1 MTLYIPTTTLNAS
14 NILSSGSMS
23 PLNYYVSRGF
33 GIQSFEPIEET
44 SAYKDVL
51 LLFRSFPRYEIIE
64 ENASYP
70 MVMEVDIDESRV
82 NKTGIDGVYYCDSTI
97 YLTPSSVKF
106 HFFAETAKQNAI
118 SRINQSDEA
127 KFFALY
133 KDRFVVN
140 NANDKV
146 LNLAELSLNGL
157 SIGANSHEEN
167 SLADY
172 TRDRLKGALIA
183 YFIGCNGFGLLDN
196 RFTTIDRLISELMG
210 LFSRDGLQLLCD
222 DALKLRNKARQSYLK
237 PVMPLSDLCHLS
249 PDMQLSVKY
258 KADNIVRVQFYEK
271 IWNLVISEKEV
282 SQRELCERGGVLL
295 ASIYGQSW
303 SDSRDRQYLT
313 KLLNNVKNYDEFN
326 IDLTDSPILKSFAAF
341 VQRGCLGD
349 WEKLQ
354 EYLDE
359 KRLSI
364 PDRRFIYGLY
374 GGFTGFSTLSKTL
387 TDTTDI
393 PLGELARLLC
403 DVDDIFNVKG
413 SRTTVPERSLKE
425 HSYDEFIQSRQVEN
439 EAQVGDVSSDTI
451 SSWLTSAPTF
461 QELSS
466 EARKYYIVQI
476 ERLSTDIFRLRKEDL
491 SKIQYPKTK
500 TKWGKVISELFS
512 KKKVQV
518 SLFPSTAE
526 EFVSTCYNG
535 YGFDE
540 DVIKRL
546 VSNWEYVCKIEKDKD
561 ERIKFFINLCMK
573 ESRGETKIKWNPLL
587 KKFGPDTADESK
599 KRLTEM
605 YSTYYD

>member
-1 MTLYIPTTTLNAS
+1 MTLYLPTTTLNAS
-14 NILSSGSMS
+14 NILSSGSIS
-23 PLNYYVSRGF
+23 PLSYYASRGF
-33 GIQSFEPIEET
+33 GIQSFEQIKET

-51 LLFRSFPRYEIIE
+51 LLLRSFPRYEIIG

-70 MVMEVDIDESRV
+70 MVLEVDIDERRV
-82 NKTGIDGVYYCDSTI
+82 KEAGIDGVYYCDSTI
-97 YLTPSSVKF
+97 YLSPLNVRF
-106 HFFAETAKQNAI
+106 HFITETAKQNAI

-140 NANDKV
+140 HANDNS
-146 LNLAELSLNGL
+146 LNLTELSLNGL
-157 SIGANSHEEN
+157 SIEADSHEEN
-167 SLADY
+167 PLADY

-196 RFTTIDRLISELMG
+196 RFTTIDRLISELRG

-222 DALKLRNKARQSYLK
+222 DTLKLRNKARQSYLK

-249 PDMQLSVKY
+249 SDMQLSVKY

-271 IWNLVISEKEV
+271 IWNLVISESEV

-303 SDSRDRQYLT
+303 TDSRDRQYLT

-387 TDTTDI
+387 TDTTGI
-393 PLGELARLLC
+393 PLGELVKLLC
-403 DVDDIFNVKG
+403 DVDDILNAKG
-413 SRTTVPERSLKE
+413 NRTTVSESPFRG
-425 HSYDEFIQSRQVEN
+425 HPYDEFIPSRQVEN
-439 EAQVGDVSSDTI
+439 EAQIDDVSSDTI

-466 EARKYYIVQI
+466 EARKYYIGQI
-476 ERLSTDIFRLRKEDL
+476 KKLNIDIPRLRKEDL
-491 SKIQYPKTK
+491 SKFKYYDKTK

-512 KKKVQV
+512 KKKVQA

-526 EFVSTCYNG
+526 EFISKCFNG
-535 YGFDE
+535 LDNE
-540 DVIKRL
+540 ITRRL
-546 VSNWEYVCKIEKDKD
+546 VSNWEYVCKTEKDKD
-561 ERIKFFINLCMK
+561 ERIKFFINLCKK
-573 ESRGETKIKWNPLL
+573 ESRGDTKFKRSPLL
-587 KKFGPDTADESK
+587 NKFDLKTAEESTKK
-599 KRLTEM
+599 LTEM
-605 YSTYYD
+605 YSAFYD